1 MSKLENRNC
10 VVCGKEFNPYM
21 GMQKYCSKTCRNVV
35 ANAKKR
41 EKLKALSSVG
51 KPTKCKI
58 CGCEFIKEYSVQVYC
73 SDECKA
79 VGFKQN
85 QQRGNDKE
93 RENHSGRERSRIRRG
108 SKEHTKECVVC
119 GNVFTTW
126 NPNRITC
133 SDECKEINRKEK
145 EKERSKKRD
154 KRRSGKRNYEEN
166 HIRWHNQWIRRR
178 YGSDDAYQEY
188 LVEKEVEKQKS
199 AERIREK
206 KEANHR
212 FGTCAVCGGTFET
225 YNPRQKTCSK
235 VCSKKYSYARKDR
248 RIPQKQMVDKDI
260 TLEALYRRDSGVCY
274 LCGEKCDWNDRDLFS
289 VRDKYPT
296 IDHIIPVSRGG
307 LHSWDNIRLAHFKC
321 NVDKSDEIIPEAKKM
336 IPANAYE
343 FKREVKQRKK
353 KTLQFTK
360 DNQFLTEYESTAE
373 AERQT
378 GIKQHGI
385 QDCARGE
392 CKSYGGFVWR
402 YA

>member
-10 VVCGKEFNPYM
+10 IVCGKEFNPHM

-35 ANAKKR
+35 VNAKKR
-41 EKLKALSSVG
+41 EKIKALSSVG

-58 CGCEFIKEYSVQVYC
+58 CGCEFIKEYSRHVYC
-73 SDECKA
+73 SDECKV
-79 VGFKQN
+79 VGAKQN
-85 QQRGNDKE
+85 QQRGNDKA
-93 RENHSGRERSRIRRG
+93 RENHSSRERSRIKRG

-119 GNVFTTW
+119 GNIFTTW
-126 NPNRITC
+126 NPNKITC

-145 EKERSKKRD
+145 EKERSKKRT
-154 KRRSGKRNYEEN
+154 YERDPEEE
-166 HIRWHNQWIRRR
+166 HVRYILRT
-178 YGSDDAYQEY
+178 YGSEEAHQEY
-188 LVEKEVEKQKS
+188 LAELGKKKQESMKLVKERKEAEKK
-199 AERIREK
+199 AR

-212 FGTCAVCGGTFET
+212 FGTCVVCGNTFET
-225 YNPRQKTCSK
+225 YNPKQKTCSK
-235 VCSKKYSYARKDR
+235 VCGKKYSYARKDR
-248 RIPQKQMVDKDI
+248 RIPQEQMVDKDI

-307 LHSWDNIRLAHFKC
+307 LHSWGNIRLAHFKC

-343 FKREVKQRKK
+343 FKREVKQQKK
-353 KTLQFTK
+353 KTLQLTK

-378 GIKQHGI
+378 GIKQRGI
-385 QDCARGE
+385 QKCASGG
-392 CKSYGGFVWR
+392 CKSYGGYVWR

>member
-1 MSKLENRNC
+1 MSKLENKCC

-35 ANAKKR
+35 ANTKKR

-58 CGCEFIKEYSVQVYC
+58 CGHEFIKEYSRQVYC

-85 QQRGNDKE
+85 QQRGNDKA

-108 SKEHTKECVVC
+108 SKEYTRECAVCGNTFITWNPNRKTCSDECRDENKRLRDGKRHRKRSHEEEHARYILRTYGSEEAHREYLAELEEKKQESMRLTKERKEAEKKAKKEANRRFGTCVVC
-119 GNVFTTW
+119 GN
-126 NPNRITC
+126 
-133 SDECKEINRKEK
+133 
-145 EKERSKKRD
+145 
-154 KRRSGKRNYEEN
+154 
-166 HIRWHNQWIRRR
+166 
-178 YGSDDAYQEY
+178 
-188 LVEKEVEKQKS
+188 
-199 AERIREK
+199 
-206 KEANHR
+206 
-212 FGTCAVCGGTFET
+212 TFET
-225 YNPRQKTCSK
+225 NNKRQKTCSK
-235 VCSKKYSYARKDR
+235 VCGKKYSNARKNG
-248 RIPQKQMVDKDI
+248 RIPREQMVDKDI

-321 NVDKSDEIIPEAKKM
+321 NLDKSDEIIPEAKKM

-343 FKREVKQRKK
+343 FKREVKQHKK

-392 CKSYGGFVWR
+392 LKSYGGFVWR